1 MFRELIAKECRNPEC
16 VLRGQMQDKGLHI
29 CPECATELEPIFRT
43 DKRMVAIAA
52 AVAAL
57 ILSSGS
63 LLGYGVVANGLSVGQ
78 TARWAMGKITLPD
91 RLSGPGARG
100 QWLSGLVLWQFKSGQ
115 EPKGYTK
122 SFLCD
127 ERADGFWCQPRF
139 TAANGDRMRFELSPQ
154 VENLYVFYKD
164 PQNPVLLYSKTAAET
179 APSGGPIRVP
189 QGEEMQLSGG
199 PTTELFLIV
208 AAKRPLPELANLRD
222 SISMGALEQA
232 VKPLASD
239 KDCLL
244 IYVQVP
250 HA

>member
-1 MFRELIAKECRNPEC
+1 MFRETIAKECRNPEC
-16 VLRGQMQDKGLHI
+16 VLRGQMQDKGLPI
-29 CPECATELEPIFRT
+29 CPECACELKPNIRT

-52 AVAAL
+52 AMAAL
-57 ILSSGS
+57 TLSSGS

-78 TARWAMGKITLPD
+78 TARWVMGKVTLPD
-91 RLSGPGARG
+91 RLSGPGTRG
-100 QWLSGLVLWQFKSGQ
+100 QWLSGVVLWQFKAGK
-115 EPKGYTK
+115 EPKGFTN

-127 ERADGFWCQPRF
+127 ERADGYWCQPRF
-139 TAANGDRMRFELSPQ
+139 TAASGDRMRFELSPQ
-154 VENLYVFYKD
+154 VDNLYVFYKD
-164 PQNPVLLYSKTAAET
+164 PQNPVLLYPKTTAET
-179 APSGGPIRVP
+179 IPAGHQIRVP

-222 SISMGALEQA
+222 SVSMPALEQA